1 MEGEIRALTLD
12 LRATEDNLR
21 RAMSKIKVLRGN
33 DGAAKKCGVKRS
45 KRKNHKNVAEEDTAR
60 RPRAGLLDYF

>member
-1 MEGEIRALTLD
+1 MEGEIRALTPELS
-12 LRATEDNLR
+12 ATEDDLR

-45 KRKNHKNVAEEDTAR
+45 KRKNHKNVTKEDTAR
-60 RPRAGLLDYF
+60 RHRAGLLDYF